1 MGIMDKFSA
10 VEIKADNRIS
20 DADRAF
26 CVRHQ
31 QAFDAAGPALDKI
44 AEAISA
50 AKTEQR
56 AILGGDDSKYSY
68 LSPWGIYISNDVFKC
83 DEESVYEVMKKRN
96 GRFITQIVDY
106 FKSVYT
112 LELDSQ
118 IIKEHLIPA
127 PPKEPEL
134 PWGGYRNMTDEEID
148 AFKEK
153 LAAHKAER
161 KKYEDGLRT
170 NPIRYEQVVDEIFV
184 QLGGF
189 SFQERAMNEFLHK
202 CWTAAHRYHSD
213 EAEFEIKND
222 TLRLTGYWC
231 HCKDESWRSHPEWEP
246 ADCLKVIL
254 DALVHFDIG
263 QLNRGA
269 EWFPELF
276 RYSTEKNVFPIKNL
290 MKVRNIKLFKNG
302 RVDIKFRDAVTV
314 QEFVESYLRKQIG
327 GMGDD

>member
-118 IIKEHLIPA
+118 II
-127 PPKEPEL
+127 
-134 PWGGYRNMTDEEID
+134 
-148 AFKEK
+148 KEK

-276 RYSTEKNVFPIKNL
+276 RYSTEKNVFPINNL

-314 QEFVESYLRKQIG
+314 QEFVENYLRKQIG